1 MLVLKPLP
9 LASAQQMRQQ
19 LQVQSS
25 LSIYLH
31 GFALFRQ
38 NPALL
43 LNVMILETPR
53 KTVQCINKCYVTRI
67 DMQNAGKRAQ
77 IGDIIRHHT
86 H

>member
-31 GFALFRQ
+31 GFALFGQ
-38 NPALL
+38 KPALL

-53 KTVQCINKCYVTRI
+53 KTVQYLNKYYVTRI
-67 DMQNAGKRAQ
+67 AVQNVGKSANR
-77 IGDIIRHHT
+77 
-86 H
+86 